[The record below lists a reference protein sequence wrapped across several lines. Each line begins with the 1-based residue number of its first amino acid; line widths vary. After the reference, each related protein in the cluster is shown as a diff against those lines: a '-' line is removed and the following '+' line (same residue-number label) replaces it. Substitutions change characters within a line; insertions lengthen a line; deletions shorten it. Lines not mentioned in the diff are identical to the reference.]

1 MHIRLWICISV
12 NDIWELRKRLLCF
25 FFTHSQSKWMNYTL
39 TASLPFTHYWEFLL
53 KYISEHLR
61 ASVWII
67 RWYYMPWSPFE
78 FFIDTPTSR
87 RCETWALHVCIFKQF
102 PERCNY
108 AAILSL
114 LLVLHKLKICL
125 NLNVNVHQI
134 NSLIYTG
141 TYKLI
146 HTGVTSPCNAPHV
159 ASHCV
164 CWRLSPN
171 QMHKIPL

>member
-25 FFTHSQSKWMNYTL
+25 FLLTLKVNEWITL